1 MQEALSVT
9 VTRYVNIVLADDNSK
24 PVLVGTGYQPI
35 AKKKIP
41 SCGKF
46 SGESEPFNIF
56 DSVLVNRLLFLLVE
70 TYKNTFFLH

>member
-35 AKKKIP
+35 AKKYQAAA
-41 SCGKF
+41 SF
-46 SGESEPFNIF
+46 
-56 DSVLVNRLLFLLVE
+56 LVSLNRL
-70 TYKNTFFLH
+70 TYLTQY

>member
-35 AKKKIP
+35 AKKYQAAA
-41 SCGKF
+41 SF
-46 SGESEPFNIF
+46 
-56 DSVLVNRLLFLLVE
+56 LVSLNRLTYLTQYCTYRLLFILVE